1 MVTWLPSTELYKS
14 VEPLVKEGEKNLY
27 LFGREVHLVFCNDPS
42 RFGAGIG
49 YLTARGDQA
58 FFSLY
63 VCEQTEEMSEKSG
76 AMASLDRAS
85 GAPKSSTPRQVP
97 PTLALYIQKARKLV
111 SCLPAAA
118 SATAEEAADF
128 IFCIVL
134 DVRHVRE
141 LTVRLDM
148 QALAIPC
155 DFELPYAKEEVHS
168 CMCSVD
174 RMQFKAELAYK
185 RACLALRAASV
196 SVWYIRAQHVADS
209 SNVACEMT
217 RRRSAR
223 HEVGD
228 RHRQNTS

>member
-1 MVTWLPSTELYKS
+1 MLPLEGRNLLLVTWLPSTELYKS

-63 VCEQTEEMSEKSG
+63 VCEQTEEMSETE

-85 GAPKSSTPRQVP
+85 GAPKSTPRQVP
-97 PTLALYIQKARKLV
+97 PTLAL
-111 SCLPAAA
+111 
-118 SATAEEAADF
+118 
-128 IFCIVL
+128 
-134 DVRHVRE
+134 
-141 LTVRLDM
+141 
-148 QALAIPC
+148 
-155 DFELPYAKEEVHS
+155 
-168 CMCSVD
+168 
-174 RMQFKAELAYK
+174 
-185 RACLALRAASV
+185 
-196 SVWYIRAQHVADS
+196 YIRAQHVADS

-228 RHRQNTS
+228 RH

>member
-1 MVTWLPSTELYKS
+1 
-14 VEPLVKEGEKNLY
+14 
-27 LFGREVHLVFCNDPS
+27 
-42 RFGAGIG
+42 
-49 YLTARGDQA
+49 
-58 FFSLY
+58 
-63 VCEQTEEMSEKSG
+63 MSEKSG

-228 RHRQNTS
+228 RHRQNVDANLMTVFEPHRHVVDDGLQ

>member
-1 MVTWLPSTELYKS
+1 MLPLEGRNLLLVTWLPSTELYKS
-14 VEPLVKEGEKNLY
+14 VKPLVKEGEKNLY

-63 VCEQTEEMSEKSG
+63 VCEQTEEMSETE

-85 GAPKSSTPRQVP
+85 GAPKSTPRQVP
-97 PTLALYIQKARKLV
+97 PTLAL
-111 SCLPAAA
+111 
-118 SATAEEAADF
+118 
-128 IFCIVL
+128 
-134 DVRHVRE
+134 
-141 LTVRLDM
+141 
-148 QALAIPC
+148 
-155 DFELPYAKEEVHS
+155 
-168 CMCSVD
+168 
-174 RMQFKAELAYK
+174 
-185 RACLALRAASV
+185 
-196 SVWYIRAQHVADS
+196 YIRAQHVADS

-228 RHRQNTS
+228 RHRQNVDDGVSWRHKPHDGF